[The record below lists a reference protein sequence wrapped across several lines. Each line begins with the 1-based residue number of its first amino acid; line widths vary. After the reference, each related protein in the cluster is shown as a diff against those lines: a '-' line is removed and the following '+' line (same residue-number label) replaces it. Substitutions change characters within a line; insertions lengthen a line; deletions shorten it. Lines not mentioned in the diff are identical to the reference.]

1 MHLRKSIFFGIFWM
15 DVPVKYRHQL
25 LLFCRTKY
33 HWNNITNLKKLHF
46 MDDELMFL
54 FFSSQVYDAH
64 NLQYSLEIG
73 RNMTP
78 TTQLPSL
85 NEVTTKLLNDGITMD
100 AGYTV
105 TPKPAN
111 TQLDDIFLAV
121 KTTQTNHAKRLSII
135 AKTWFQIA
143 REQVIIHVT
152 VIGNILILSLD
163 PIKLIS

>member
-1 MHLRKSIFFGIFWM
+1 
-15 DVPVKYRHQL
+15 
-25 LLFCRTKY
+25 
-33 HWNNITNLKKLHF
+33 
-46 MDDELMFL
+46 
-54 FFSSQVYDAH
+54 
-64 NLQYSLEIG
+64 
-73 RNMTP
+73 MTP

-163 PIKLIS
+163 PI